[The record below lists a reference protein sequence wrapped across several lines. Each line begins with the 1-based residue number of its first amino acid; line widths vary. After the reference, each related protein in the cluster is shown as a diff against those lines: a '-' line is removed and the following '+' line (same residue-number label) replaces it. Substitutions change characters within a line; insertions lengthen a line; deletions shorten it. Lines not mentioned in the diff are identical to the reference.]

1 MIDMTEEMKRMQ
13 REAEERVR
21 QMHAKAQQYATPPL
35 TIREEKE
42 SCEKS
47 SDSLMPVE
55 DKGMSQDRMLI
66 LLIVVLL
73 MKNDAKMELILAL
86 LYLLV

>member
-1 MIDMTEEMKRMQ
+1 MTEDMKRMQ

-21 QMHAKAQQYATPPL
+21 QMHAKAQQYTTLPL
-35 TIREEKE
+35 TVREEKE
-42 SCEKS
+42 PCEKAC
-47 SDSLMPVE
+47 DSLVPAD
-55 DKGMSQDRMLI
+55 DKGLSHDRMLI

-86 LYLLV
+86 LYLFI